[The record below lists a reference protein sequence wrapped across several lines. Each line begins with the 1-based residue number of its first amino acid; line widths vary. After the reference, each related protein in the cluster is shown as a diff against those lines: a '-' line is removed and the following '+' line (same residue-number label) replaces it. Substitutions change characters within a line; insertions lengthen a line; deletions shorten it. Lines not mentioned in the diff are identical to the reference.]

1 MPTLK
6 RRLNLTLPKEIDD
19 SLRFLADRDDVP
31 QASKAVDLLKIAL
44 EIEEDFYFNA
54 VAEKRDIKKAR
65 FLSHKDVWK

>member
-19 SLRFLADRDDVP
+19 SLKFLATRDEVS
-31 QASKAVDLLKIAL
+31 QAYKAVDLLKIAL

-54 VAEKRDIKKAR
+54 LAEKRDTKNAK